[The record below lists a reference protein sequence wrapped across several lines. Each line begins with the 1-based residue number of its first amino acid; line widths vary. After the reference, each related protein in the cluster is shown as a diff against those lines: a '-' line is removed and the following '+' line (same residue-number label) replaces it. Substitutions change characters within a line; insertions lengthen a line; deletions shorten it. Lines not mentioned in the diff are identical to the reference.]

1 MNWKNK
7 KLKNLARA
15 ISVLKN
21 PHDIANFLRDLCT
34 LDELKEMSSRWDVV
48 LLLSQGKTYREI
60 AQETGLSTTTVTRI
74 SYWLEHGE
82 DGYKTVLQRRDEA
95 LPRLYKKSRK

>member
-7 KLKNLARA
+7 KLKDLARA
-15 ISVLKN
+15 ISVFKN

-34 LDELKEMSSRWDVV
+34 LEELKEMGNRWNVV

-60 AQETGLSTTTVTRI
+60 AQETGLSTTTITRI
-74 SYWLEHGE
+74 AYWLEHGE
-82 DGYKTVLQRRDEA
+82 EGYKTA
-95 LPRLYKKSRK
+95 LKKLAK